1 MGQYEVVG
9 RIAVG
14 GMAEIL
20 LARLLGP
27 RGFERPMVIK
37 RILPHL
43 AERPQFLSMMTD
55 EARIAARIQ
64 HPNVVRIHELIEHDG
79 MPHIVMEYL
88 SGESFAQLLSD
99 VHESGEGLQLA
110 LACHIVAEAA
120 AGLHAAHELRSHD
133 GTPLEVIHR
142 DVSPHNIFVT
152 DEGGVKVVDFGIVKA
167 AARLTRTA
175 TGQLKGKYRYFAPE
189 QCDGSELDRRVD
201 LWALGVCLYEATTGH
216 RLFERANELLTLRA
230 IANEPVLPPSTFVP
244 DYPPKLERLVMKAL
258 ARDPKDR
265 FATAD
270 EFRQALVTFTLSIT
284 GPVLPDR
291 GVRGL
296 MQRVFKDRIAMRQE
310 MLRRLGDDDPM
321 DLKLVDHQE
330 MLDRTRSGVVRR
342 SSSPAPKRRVWVA
355 PAAVLGVGALIGAGW
370 MLGRQNNAEA
380 APPAPAPAVAAPP
393 TAAVAPAPEDVQVA
407 ILTTPPG
414 ADVRLGGILLG
425 RTPLHH
431 RFARSGG
438 AQRVSLSLDGYRSRD
453 IDVIPDV
460 DQRLS
465 IELVQGQVA
474 REPRQE
480 QAAALPEEPP
490 AVRRS
495 VGARPTTTP
504 PTSAEQESPED
515 ERPSTPMAA
524 QRELPTGVSMAGR
537 RPTETHQATTP
548 SAPIGRDTPTSS
560 MGATP
565 PVPMS
570 ETRPRE
576 APEPRERPS
585 SMGSDTLDPRSD
597 PDFSIRFR

>member
-1 MGQYEVVG
+1 MMAMIRHTENAMEEHLPDRSRFRMGQYEVVG

-27 RGFERPMVIK
+27 LGFERPVVIK

-64 HPNVVRIHELIEHDG
+64 HPNVVRIHELIEHDA

-88 SGESFAQLLSD
+88 AGESFAQLLSD

-133 GTPLEVIHR
+133 GMPLGVVHR

-152 DEGGVKVVDFGIVKA
+152 DEGTVKVVDFGIVKA

-189 QCDGSELDRRVD
+189 QCDGRELDRRVD
-201 LWALGVCLYEATTGH
+201 IWALGICLYEATTGH
-216 RLFERANELLTLRA
+216 RLFERANEILTLRA
-230 IANEPVLPPSTFVP
+230 ISNEEIPPPSNFVP

-258 ARDPKDR
+258 SRNPDER

-296 MQRVFKDRIAMRQE
+296 MQRVFKERIGMRQE

-330 MLDRTRSGVVRR
+330 MIDRTRSGVVRR
-342 SSSPAPKRRVWVA
+342 SSNAPRQRRGWLG
-355 PAAVLGVGALIGAGW
+355 PAAVLGMGALLGTGW
-370 MLGRQNNAEA
+370 MLGRQDAFEE
-380 APPAPAPAVAAPP
+380 APPAPVVAA
-393 TAAVAPAPEDVQVA
+393 APEATAGLPEEIQVA
-407 ILTTPPG
+407 ILTSPAG
-414 ADVRLGGILLG
+414 AEVRLGNSLLG

-438 AQRVSLSLDGYRSRD
+438 AQRISLSLTGYRNRD

-465 IELVQGQVA
+465 IELVEG
-474 REPRQE
+474 ETN
-480 QAAALPEEPP
+480 
-490 AVRRS
+490 S
-495 VGARPTTTP
+495 VGADPNTEASPSSHRARPP
-504 PTSAEQESPED
+504 VNPSPGAA
-515 ERPSTPMAA
+515 MAA
-524 QRELPTGVSMAGR
+524 GASMVS
-537 RPTETHQATTP
+537 
-548 SAPIGRDTPTSS
+548 
-560 MGATP
+560 
-565 PVPMS
+565 
-570 ETRPRE
+570 RPRE
-576 APEPRERPS
+576 ASTNAPRSLTEATSRSGATSPAATMSGAPQRPGTGRRPS
-585 SMGSDTLDPRSD
+585 PMRSRPLDPSSD
-597 PDFSIRFR
+597 PDFRIRFR